1 MNNIRVVFMGTPLF
15 ATNVLKELINNTNV
29 VLVVSQKDSLVGRKK
44 ELTPSPVK
52 KLAIENDIP
61 VFTPDKIRE
70 DFEIVRK
77 MKPDLIVTCAY
88 GQILP
93 EELLNIPSIASINV
107 HASLL
112 PKYRGGAPIQRS
124 IMNGD
129 KETGITI
136 MYMDKGMDTGDIISS
151 ESIKIENDDNLETL
165 SDKLSILGSK
175 LLIETLPSIID
186 GTNKRIKQDNDSA
199 TIAPIISKEDE
210 YIDFNDTTINVY
222 NKIRALN
229 PNPGAYFKIN
239 NEIMKV
245 YEARIGENRAMP
257 SDISNTY
264 KDGIGIGTKDG
275 EIIITKI
282 KPAGKKIMNAR
293 DYLNGIK
300 KEELLRSKINER
312 YIG

>member
-61 VFTPDKIRE
+61 VFTPDKIRD

-257 SDISNTY
+257 SDISNIY

>member
-1 MNNIRVVFMGTPLF
+1 MGTPLF

-257 SDISNTY
+257 SDISNIY

>member
-1 MNNIRVVFMGTPLF
+1 MGTPLF

-210 YIDFNDTTINVY
+210 YIYFNHTTINVY

-257 SDISNTY
+257 SDISNIY

-300 KEELLRSKINER
+300 KEELLRSKINEK

>member
-257 SDISNTY
+257 SDISNIY

>member
-1 MNNIRVVFMGTPLF
+1 MNGVRVVFMGTPLF
-15 ATNVLKELINNTNV
+15 ATNVLKELIDNTNV

-44 ELTPSPVK
+44 EITPSPVK

-70 DFEIVRK
+70 DFEIIRK

-93 EELLNIPSIASINV
+93 EELLAIPTIASINV

-112 PKYRGGAPIQRS
+112 PKYRGGAPIQRA
-124 IMNGD
+124 ILNGE

-136 MYMDKGMDTGDIISS
+136 MYMDKGMDSGDIISTK
-151 ESIKIENDDNLETL
+151 SIVIEDDDNLETL
-165 SDKLSILGSK
+165 SNKLSKLGSK
-175 LLIETLPSIID
+175 LLIETLPSIVD
-186 GTNKRIKQDNDSA
+186 GTNKRIKQNEEDV
-199 TIAPIISKEDE
+199 TFAPIISKEDE
-210 YIDFNDTTINVY
+210 YIDFNETSISVY

-239 NEIMKV
+239 GEIIKV
-245 YEARIGENRAMP
+245 YEAKIGEKRAMP
-257 SDISNTY
+257 SDISNLY

-275 EIIITKI
+275 EIIITRI
-282 KPAGKKIMNAR
+282 QPAGKKIMNTR
-293 DYLNGIK
+293 DYLNGIN

-312 YIG
+312 FME

>member
-29 VLVVSQKDSLVGRKK
+29 ALVVSQKDSLVGRKK

-245 YEARIGENRAMP
+245 YEARIGEKRAMP
-257 SDISNTY
+257 SDISNIY